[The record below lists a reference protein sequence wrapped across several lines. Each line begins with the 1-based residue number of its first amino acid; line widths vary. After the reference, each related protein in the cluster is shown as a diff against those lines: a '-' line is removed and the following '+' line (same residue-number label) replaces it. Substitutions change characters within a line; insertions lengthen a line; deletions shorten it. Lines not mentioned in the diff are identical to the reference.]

1 MKLKIFVALLAAL
14 TPALALAQRTPAVAS
29 VSQRTPTAHIRPQ
42 MYHDRTPK
50 ARVHQSLPHRS
61 S

>member
-1 MKLKIFVALLAAL
+1 MKFKFFVALLAAL
-14 TPALALAQRTPAVAS
+14 APALALAQRTPAVAS

-42 MYHDRTPK
+42 LYHDRTPK